1 VNALKKRSFLLGT
14 IVGLISGYFLKDFLD
29 QNKNLSPEIV
39 LDRVKKTFQRK
50 GPVSGSWIYIHPN
63 EYEKNGLIYDTYR
76 GGITRTIDDQQKQFE
91 FHADVKTG
99 VVIDVQQTE

>member
-1 VNALKKRSFLLGT
+1 MA
-14 IVGLISGYFLKDFLD
+14 
-29 QNKNLSPEIV
+29 
-39 LDRVKKTFQRK
+39 FQRK

-99 VVIDVQQTE
+99 VVIDVQQTERSEEHTSELQSRGHLVCRLLLEKKKKRCSQYKII

>member
-1 VNALKKRSFLLGT
+1 MKKRSFLFGT
-14 IVGLISGYFLKDFLD
+14 IIGIVIGFFAKVFIDE
-29 QNKNLSPEIV
+29 NKNLSPEIV
-39 LDRVKKTFQRK
+39 LERVKMAFQRK
-50 GPVSGSWIYIHPN
+50 GPVSGSWIYIQPS

-99 VVIDVQQTE
+99 VVINVQQVD